1 MAVVSSVVGDAGAY
15 QARAFVAGKASA
27 EAPKSTGS
35 ASTGSAAAGKPA
47 VVVTLSS
54 AVSTASNQ
62 AASAGRSFAD
72 VTTDARSALD
82 ANLARMK
89 ESGRTLGMGE
99 NQGTQADID
108 AAFQGLDRR
117 SLHAIASNSGG
128 LFSKDEQAFAQTVMS
143 QQQAAAMGLG
153 ETGSFMSDPAAGF
166 RNGVRFLDA
175 ASPEERASDNWR
187 VNRAATQAGYESS
200 MRRDHPGETVENLD
214 SGDPV
219 VNMLVKGI
227 HGVEGTW
234 ASVHDGSYVKDISQ
248 ITLFKGGGQASDLQQ
263 ARKELEANR
272 QAASARVDMTL

>member
-15 QARAFVAGKASA
+15 QARAFIAGKAPA
-27 EAPKSTGS
+27 EAPKTAGP
-35 ASTGSAAAGKPA
+35 AAIGKPA
-47 VVVTLSS
+47 VVVTLSG
-54 AVSTASNQ
+54 AVPAASNQ
-62 AASAGRSFAD
+62 TASVGRSFAE
-72 VTTDARSALD
+72 VTTDSRSALD

-89 ESGRTLGMGE
+89 EAGHTLGMGE

-128 LFSKDEQAFAQTVMS
+128 LFSDDEQAFAQTVMS
-143 QQQAAAMGLG
+143 QQQASAMGLG

-187 VNRAATQAGYESS
+187 VNRAATQVGYESS
-200 MRRDHPGETVENLD
+200 MQRDHPGETAENLD

-219 VNMLVKGI
+219 VNLLVKGI

-234 ASVHDGSYVKDISQ
+234 APVHDGSYVKDIGQ
-248 ITLFKGGGQASDLQQ
+248 ITLFKGGGQASELQQ
-263 ARKELEANR
+263 ARKELEASR
-272 QAASARVDMTL
+272 PAASVRVDMTL